1 MDPELTI
8 LLPCLNEAETL
19 AECIRQA
26 HAGARA
32 AEAGGYEILVAD
44 NGSTDGSAAVAA
56 QEGARVVQVP
66 VRGYGSAL
74 MDGIRAARGR
84 FVIMGDADGSYD
96 FGLVPAFVERL
107 RAGDQLVMGTRL
119 RGTILPGAM
128 PPLHRY
134 LGNPVLT
141 WIGNVLFRSGLSDF
155 HCGLRGFARA
165 PILSLG
171 LRTLGMEF
179 ASEMVIRAS
188 LGGLRVSEIPITY
201 YPDKRSRSPH
211 LRTWRDGWRHLS
223 FMLLYSPRWVF
234 LYPGTVLSLLGLIGT
249 ALLLLGPVRI
259 GHVVFDV
266 SSLMAFSTVA
276 LVGLQLIL
284 LGFFARVYAAR
295 MGLLPRQARLET
307 FLDRFS
313 LGYGLLAGAAIILTG
328 TAVLA
333 IGVSIWGRAGFGTL
347 DYERILRVVIPGAL
361 LVLAG
366 VQILFSSFV
375 LSLLGI
381 RHLPDDGGQEHG
393 GPE

>member
-1 MDPELTI
+1 MGPELTI
-8 LLPCLNEAETL
+8 LMPCLDEAETL

-32 AEAGGYEILVAD
+32 AGASEYEILLAD
-44 NGSTDGSAAVAA
+44 NGSTDGSAGIATR
-56 QEGARVVQVP
+56 EGARVVHVP
-66 VRGYGSAL
+66 LRGYGSAL
-74 MDGIRAARGR
+74 LEGIRAARGR

-96 FGLVPAFVERL
+96 FGLVPAFMERL
-107 RAGDQLVMGTRL
+107 RGGDQLVMGTRL

-128 PPLHRY
+128 PPLHQY

-141 WIGNVLFRSGLSDF
+141 WIGNLLFRSGLSDF
-155 HCGLRGFARA
+155 HCGLRGFERA
-165 PILSLG
+165 AILSLG

-188 LGGLRVSEIPITY
+188 LGGLRLSEIPITY

-234 LYPGTVLSLLGLIGT
+234 LYPGTALSLLGLIGT
-249 ALLLLGPVRI
+249 VLLLLGPVRI

-266 SSLMAFSTVA
+266 SSLMALSTVA

-284 LGFFARVYAAR
+284 LGLFARVYAAR
-295 MGLLPRQARLET
+295 MSLLPRQASLET

-313 LGYGLLAGAAIILTG
+313 LGYGLLAGSGMILAG
-328 TAVLA
+328 AAVLL

-366 VQILFSSFV
+366 VQVLFSSFV

-381 RHLPDDGGQEHG
+381 RHLSDDGWRAQVD
-393 GPE
+393 PE